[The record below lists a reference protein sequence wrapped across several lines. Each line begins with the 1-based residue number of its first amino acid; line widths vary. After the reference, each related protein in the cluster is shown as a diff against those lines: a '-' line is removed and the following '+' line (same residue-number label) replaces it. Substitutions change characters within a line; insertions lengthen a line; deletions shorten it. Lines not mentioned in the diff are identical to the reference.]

1 MEMENLALFEA
12 MDEQTAVRFTGRL
25 NVLDRLSRQ
34 LIGVVILKEGEIL
47 RCDYRGVFGL
57 KAFYN
62 MAIESAQLVLQD
74 FVVEPEIIN
83 DDAREIFFPYPVLK
97 ARALQAIEQY
107 MIYSSQRPPGYLR
120 LMVRPD
126 FIAAKSDPV
135 SDSEFRVLCSI
146 TEWGKVEDLYR
157 NCPLQDYEIT
167 EALVHLRKKDAI
179 KTVAVRTP
187 GQ

>member
-1 MEMENLALFEA
+1 MNMENLPLFDSL
-12 MDEQTAVRFTGRL
+12 DEQTSVRFTGRL

-34 LIGVVILKEGEIL
+34 LIGLVILKDGEIL

-74 FVVEPEIIN
+74 FVVEPEIIGT
-83 DDAREIFFPYPVLK
+83 DLREIHFDYPVLK
-97 ARALQAIEQY
+97 ARAKQAIERFMQH
-107 MIYSSQRPPGYLR
+107 SAHRPPDALR

-126 FIAAKSDPV
+126 FISTKQDPISDT
-135 SDSEFRVLCSI
+135 EFRVLCSL
-146 TEWGKVEDLYR
+146 TEWSKVEDLYR

-167 EALVHLRKKDAI
+167 EALVNLRKKEAI
-179 KTVAVRTP
+179 KTIALRAP